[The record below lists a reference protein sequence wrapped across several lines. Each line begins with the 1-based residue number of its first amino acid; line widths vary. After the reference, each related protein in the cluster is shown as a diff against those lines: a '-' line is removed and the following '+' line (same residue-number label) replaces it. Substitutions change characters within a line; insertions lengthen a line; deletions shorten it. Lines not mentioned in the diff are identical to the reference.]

1 VSEPFPGTSPTES
14 PPRNR
19 LNSWKDIAAYLKRDV
34 TTVQRWEK
42 REGMPV
48 HRHLHD
54 RIGSVYAFT
63 SELDAWQLSR
73 KLPLEEEPEE
83 QAAGVPGKKNDERTK
98 RTTDTRRRLALA
110 GEALG
115 DSADKPRFIET
126 LPRRGYRFIAP
137 ITGVDG
143 ATRGTATGVSAAVP
157 TRGWKMV
164 VTVAVVVLATG
175 IAGGLFWRGRQAR
188 HLTEKDTI
196 VLGDFA
202 NSTGD
207 AVFDGTLREGL
218 SVELAQS
225 PFLSLVSEEE
235 IHQTLRMMERP
246 ARTRL
251 TPEITREVCQ
261 RTNSTAALDGS
272 IALIGT
278 RYNLIVRAVNCVNG
292 ELLASTEA
300 QASDKSHVLDAL
312 GKVALEMRRRLGES
326 LSTVQKYNTPL
337 EQATT
342 PSLEA
347 LQAFSLGVR
356 AQFAGD
362 DVAPVAFFQS
372 AIQLDP
378 NFAAAYDAMGTETE
392 VIGTALAVENIRKA
406 FELRTRVSE
415 REKLIIEGDYY
426 NFVTGDLMKAQQTY
440 ILGEQIYPREMTFRE
455 SLGTLYN
462 ALGQYEAGLREHQ
475 EAVRL
480 APSSIT
486 YRFLIY
492 AYLLL
497 NRDEDAAVL
506 ARESH
511 AKGLDSGLETTLYSL
526 SFYRNDTAGMS
537 RQVAAWAGKPGQDL
551 LLALEADT
559 AAYFGH
565 LGRAR
570 ELSRQAS
577 SSAKRAGEN
586 ETSATY
592 EAVAA
597 LRERLFGNAIQAGQR
612 TALAKECSGGP
623 DKYYAVALA
632 LAFTGDGS
640 QGLADNFNGSF
651 PENTVVQF
659 NYLPTLRARLALN
672 HANPQQALD
681 TLEVVAPYELG
692 LPGLW
697 FYNWPNLYPVYV
709 RGEAYLAAHQGKEA
723 VAEFQKILNHRG
735 IVLNEPIGALAHLQL
750 GRALTLSGD
759 KAKAKAAY
767 QDFLTLWKDADP
779 DIPIL
784 IAAKSEYAKLH

>member
-1 VSEPFPGTSPTES
+1 MTPETQSPTILRFGVFEVDVRAGELLKQGVRIKLQEQPFHVLTVLLQRPGEVVTREELRS
-14 PPRNR
+14 QNWPADTFVDFDNS
-19 LNSWKDIAAYLKRDV
+19 LNTAIN
-34 TTVQRWEK
+34 
-42 REGMPV
+42 
-48 HRHLHD
+48 
-54 RIGSVYAFT
+54 
-63 SELDAWQLSR
+63 
-73 KLPLEEEPEE
+73 KL
-83 QAAGVPGKKNDERTK
+83 R
-98 RTTDTRRRLALA
+98 
-110 GEALG
+110 EALG
-115 DSADKPRFIET
+115 DSADSPRFIET
-126 LPRRGYRFIAP
+126 LPRRGYRFIALV
-137 ITGVDG
+137 TGGDG
-143 ATRGTATGVSAAVP
+143 TTRGAATGMSAAAP
-157 TRGWKMV
+157 TRSRKIV
-164 VTVAVVVLATG
+164 VAVAVVVLAAG
-175 IAGGLFWRGRQAR
+175 IAGGLLWRARQAR

-218 SVELAQS
+218 SVQLQQS
-225 PFLSLVSEEE
+225 PFLSLVSGEG
-235 IHQTLRMMERP
+235 IQQTLQMMGQP
-246 ARTRL
+246 GNVRL
-251 TPEITREVCQ
+251 TPQIAREVCQ

-278 RYNLIVRAVNCVNG
+278 RYDLIVKAVNCVNG
-292 ELLASTEA
+292 DLLASTEA
-300 QASDKSHVLDAL
+300 QANDKSHVLDAL
-312 GKVALEMRRRLGES
+312 NTTASEMRRKLGES
-326 LSTVQKYNTPL
+326 LNTVQKYNTPL

-347 LQAFSLGVR
+347 LQAFSLGVK
-356 AQFAGD
+356 AQLGGD

-392 VIGTALAVENIRKA
+392 VIGTELAVENIRKA

-415 REKLIIEGDYY
+415 REKFIIEGDYY

-455 SLGTLYN
+455 SLGVLYN

-492 AYLLL
+492 TYLSL
-497 NRDEDAAVL
+497 NRDEDAAAL
-506 ARESH
+506 AREAH
-511 AKGLDSGLETTLYSL
+511 GKGLDSGLETTLYSL
-526 SFYRNDTAGMS
+526 SFYRNDTAEKS

-597 LRERLFGNAIQAGQR
+597 LREGLFGNAIQAGQR
-612 TALAKECSGGP
+612 TALAKERSGGP

-632 LAFTGDGS
+632 LAYTGDGS
-640 QGLADNFNGSF
+640 QGLADNFNESF

-681 TLEVVAPYELG
+681 TLEVAAPYELG
-692 LPGLW
+692 LPSLW

-709 RGEAYLAAHQGKEA
+709 RGEAYLAAHRGGEA
-723 VAEFQKILNHRG
+723 AAEFQKILDHRG

-750 GRALTLSGD
+750 GRAYALQGD
-759 KAKAKAAY
+759 TAKSRAAY
-767 QDFLTLWKDADP
+767 KEFLTLWKDADP

-784 IAAKSEYAKLH
+784 REAKAEYAKQQ

>member
-1 VSEPFPGTSPTES
+1 MALEVRSRSILRFGVFEVDVRAGEVRKQGIRIKLQEQPFHLLTVLLQRPGEVVTREEL
-14 PPRNR
+14 RNQNWPADTFVDFDNS
-19 LNSWKDIAAYLKRDV
+19 LNTAIN
-34 TTVQRWEK
+34 
-42 REGMPV
+42 
-48 HRHLHD
+48 
-54 RIGSVYAFT
+54 
-63 SELDAWQLSR
+63 
-73 KLPLEEEPEE
+73 KL
-83 QAAGVPGKKNDERTK
+83 R
-98 RTTDTRRRLALA
+98 
-110 GEALG
+110 EALG
-115 DSADKPRFIET
+115 DSADNPRFIET

-137 ITGVDG
+137 VTGVDG
-143 ATRGTATGVSAAVP
+143 TARGSASGVSAAAR
-157 TRGWKMV
+157 TRSRKIA
-164 VTVAVVVLATG
+164 VTVAVVVLAAG
-175 IAGGLFWRGRQAR
+175 LAGGLLWRSRQAR

-218 SVELAQS
+218 SVQLQQS
-225 PFLSLVSEEE
+225 PFLSLVSGEG
-235 IHQTLRMMERP
+235 IQQTLQMMGQP
-246 ARTRL
+246 GNVRL
-251 TPEITREVCQ
+251 TPQITREVCQ

-272 IALIGT
+272 IALIGA
-278 RYNLIVRAVNCVNG
+278 RYDLIVKAVNCVNG
-292 ELLASTEA
+292 DLLASTEA
-300 QASDKSHVLDAL
+300 QANDKSHVLDAL
-312 GKVALEMRRRLGES
+312 NTTASEMRRKLGES

-347 LQAFSLGVR
+347 LQAFSLGVK
-356 AQFAGD
+356 AQFAG

-378 NFAAAYDAMGTETE
+378 NFAAAYDAMGSENE

-426 NFVTGDLMKAQQTY
+426 HFVTGDRMKAQQSY
-440 ILGEQIYPREMTFRE
+440 ILGEQIYPREVTFRE
-455 SLGTLYN
+455 SLGVLYN
-462 ALGQYEAGLREHQ
+462 ALGQYETGLREDQ

-492 AYLLL
+492 TSLSL
-497 NRDEDAAVL
+497 NRDEDAAAL
-506 ARESH
+506 ARETH
-511 AKGLDSGLETTLYSL
+511 GKGLDSSLGTTLYSL
-526 SFYRNDTAGMS
+526 AFYRNDTAEMS
-537 RQVAAWAGKPGQDL
+537 RQVAAWAGKPGQEDL

-577 SSAKRAGEN
+577 SSAKRAREN
-586 ETSATY
+586 ETSVTY

-597 LRERLFGNAIQAGQR
+597 LREGLFGNAIQAGKR
-612 TALAKECSGGP
+612 TALVKERSGGP

-632 LAFTGDGS
+632 LAYAGERL
-640 QGLADNFNGSF
+640 QGLADNFNESF

-659 NYLPTLRARLALN
+659 NYLPTLRAKLALS

-681 TLEVVAPYELG
+681 ILEVAAPYELG
-692 LPGLW
+692 LPTLW

-709 RGEAYLAAHQGKEA
+709 RGEAYLAAHRGSEA
-723 VAEFQKILNHRG
+723 AAEFQKILDHRG
-735 IVLNEPIGALAHLQL
+735 IVLNEPIGVLAHLQL
-750 GRALTLSGD
+750 GRAYSLQGD
-759 KAKAKAAY
+759 TAKARAAY

-784 IAAKSEYAKLH
+784 NEAKAEYAKLQ

>member
-1 VSEPFPGTSPTES
+1 MTLEARSSAILRFGVFEVDVCAGELRKQGVRIKLQEQPFHVLTVLLQRPREVVTREELRARLWQSDTFVDFDNGLNTSI
-14 PPRNR
+14 N
-19 LNSWKDIAAYLKRDV
+19 
-34 TTVQRWEK
+34 
-42 REGMPV
+42 
-48 HRHLHD
+48 
-54 RIGSVYAFT
+54 
-63 SELDAWQLSR
+63 
-73 KLPLEEEPEE
+73 KL
-83 QAAGVPGKKNDERTK
+83 R
-98 RTTDTRRRLALA
+98 
-110 GEALG
+110 EALG
-115 DSADKPRFIET
+115 DSADNARFIET

-137 ITGVDG
+137 VSEGDG
-143 ATRGTATGVSAAVP
+143 TTRGTSAGVPARPRS
-157 TRGWKMV
+157 RKLV
-164 VTVAVVVLATG
+164 VAVAVVVLAAG
-175 IAGGLFWRGRQAR
+175 IAGGLLRRARQAR

-207 AVFDGTLREGL
+207 PVFDGTLREGL
-218 SVELAQS
+218 SVELGQS
-225 PFLSLVSEEE
+225 PFLSLLSEEG

-246 ARTRL
+246 ANTRL
-251 TPEITREVCQ
+251 TPGITREVCL
-261 RTNSTAALDGS
+261 RTNSRAALDGS

-278 RYNLIVRAVNCVNG
+278 RYNLILKAVNCANG
-292 ELLASTEA
+292 DLLASTEA
-300 QASDKSHVLDAL
+300 QANDKNHVLDAL
-312 GKVALEMRRRLGES
+312 SKAASNMRTRLGES
-326 LSTVQKYNTPL
+326 LSTVQKYNIPL
-337 EQATT
+337 QQATT

-347 LQAFSLGVR
+347 LQAYSLGWKALNEDGDSAVALSFWQR
-356 AQFAGD
+356 A
-362 DVAPVAFFQS
+362 V
-372 AIQLDP
+372 QLDP
-378 NFAAAYDAMGTETE
+378 NFAAAYDATGTESE

-426 NFVTGDLMKAQQTY
+426 NFVTGDLLKEQQSY
-440 ILGEQIYPREMTFRE
+440 ILGEQIYPREVTFRE
-455 SLGTLYN
+455 NLGVLYN

-492 AYLLL
+492 TYLLL
-497 NRDEDAAVL
+497 NRDEDAAAL
-506 ARESH
+506 TGEAH
-511 AKGLDSGLETTLYSL
+511 GKGLVSGLETTLYSL
-526 SFYRNDTAGMS
+526 SFYRNDTAEMS
-537 RQVAAWAGKPGQDL
+537 QQVAAWAGKPGQDL
-551 LLALEADT
+551 RLALEADT

-597 LRERLFGNAIQAGQR
+597 LREGLFGNAIHAGQR
-612 TALAKECSGGP
+612 TALAKERSGGP

-632 LAFTGDGS
+632 LASTGDGP
-640 QGLADNFNGSF
+640 QGLADNFNESF

-681 TLEVVAPYELG
+681 TLEVAAPYELG

-709 RGEAYLAAHQGKEA
+709 RGEAYLAAHRGGEA
-723 VAEFQKILNHRG
+723 AAEFQKILDHRG

-750 GRALTLSGD
+750 GRAYALQGD
-759 KAKAKAAY
+759 SAKSRGAY

-784 IAAKSEYAKLH
+784 KQAKAESAKLQ